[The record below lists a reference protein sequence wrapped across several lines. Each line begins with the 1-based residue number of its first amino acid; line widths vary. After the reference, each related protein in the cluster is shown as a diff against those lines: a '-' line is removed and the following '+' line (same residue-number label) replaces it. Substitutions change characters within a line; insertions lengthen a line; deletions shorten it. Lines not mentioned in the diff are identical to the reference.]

1 MFWFSWLVDE
11 CAPLVDVVDANK
23 FNREEVVAFVE
34 WETVSPVFVRW
45 SVVFL
50 EYDRS
55 FDVCW

>member
-1 MFWFSWLVDE
+1 MVGE

-23 FNREEVVAFVE
+23 FNREEVAAFVK
-34 WETVSPVFVRW
+34 WEMISSVSVRW

-50 EYDRS
+50 EYNRS